1 MKTMKK
7 MTALLLTLIMLLS
20 LSACGKKDVSGL
32 GTLDMDAPAAS
43 DGIGTLGQ
51 PSADD
56 TPAEQTPQPEQT
68 TPEPTPVPTE
78 EPAALSLGTYSCEM
92 FSCSAPEGWDVI
104 WNTFDAGGGVM
115 RLMVFISDPEDPNN
129 IIFYVQGL
137 EPFFADTDAKKALTP
152 YLPSEFE
159 WSPVLTDGLNAE
171 GVLRQ
176 WGAIYT
182 MLDIQGYQDIVRFKN
197 YSVQNVIQNYV
208 GENSL
213 NTGVLAEVSIP
224 GASTNYAMF
233 LENTLTEESAY
244 SVKYYVARS
253 NLGFVIDPELY
264 NSNLDAFI
272 TSKNSFDF
280 SGFLNKYSISAD
292 SERTGTFDELPPLP
306 VS

>member
-1 MKTMKK
+1 MKK
-7 MTALLLTLIMLLS
+7 TIALLLALIMLLS

-51 PSADD
+51 PSADS
-56 TPAEQTPQPEQT
+56 TPAEQAP

-92 FSCSAPEGWDVI
+92 FSCSAPEGWDVV

-115 RLMVFISDPEDPNN
+115 RLTVFISDPEDPNN

-137 EPFFADTDAKKALTP
+137 EPFFADVDAKKTLTQ
-152 YLPSEFE
+152 YLPSVFE

-176 WGAIYT
+176 WGSVYT
-182 MLDIQGYQDIVRFKN
+182 MLDAEGVLDMIKFKN
-197 YSVQNVIQNYV
+197 YSVQNVIENYV
-208 GENSL
+208 GANSL
-213 NTGVLAEVSIP
+213 NTGVLAEVGIP
-224 GASTNYAMF
+224 GAAKNYAMF

-244 SVKYYVARS
+244 SVKYYIARS

-264 NSNLDAFI
+264 NSNPEAFI

-280 SGFLNKYSISAD
+280 SGFLNKYSISAG
-292 SERTGTFDELPPLP
+292 SESTSTFDELPPLP

>member
-1 MKTMKK
+1 MKK
-7 MTALLLTLIMLLS
+7 TIALLLALIMLLS

-51 PSADD
+51 PSADS
-56 TPAEQTPQPEQT
+56 TPAEQAP

-92 FSCSAPEGWDVI
+92 FSCSAPEGWDVV

-115 RLMVFISDPEDPNN
+115 RLTVFISDPEDPNN

-137 EPFFADTDAKKALTP
+137 EPFFADVDAKKTLTQ
-152 YLPSEFE
+152 YLPSVFE

-176 WGAIYT
+176 WGSVYT
-182 MLDIQGYQDIVRFKN
+182 MLDAQGMLDTIKFKN
-197 YSVQNVIQNYV
+197 YSVQNVIENYV
-208 GENSL
+208 GANSL

-224 GASTNYAMF
+224 GAAKNYAMF

-244 SVKYYVARS
+244 SVKYYIARS

-264 NSNLDAFI
+264 NSNLEAFI

-292 SERTGTFDELPPLP
+292 SESTGTFDELPPLP

>member
-1 MKTMKK
+1 MKNMKKTM
-7 MTALLLTLIMLLS
+7 ALLLALIMLLS

-56 TPAEQTPQPEQT
+56 TPAEQTPQPE
-68 TPEPTPVPTE
+68 PTPVPTE

-104 WNTFDAGGGVM
+104 WNTFDAGNGTM
-115 RLMVFISDPEDPNN
+115 RLTVFISDPEDPNN

-176 WGAIYT
+176 WGSVYT
-182 MLDIQGYQDIVRFKN
+182 MLDAQGMLDTIKFKN
-197 YSVQNVIQNYV
+197 YSVQNVIENYV
-208 GENSL
+208 GANSL
-213 NTGVLAEVSIP
+213 NTGVLAEVGIP
-224 GASTNYAMF
+224 GAAKNYAMF

-244 SVKYYVARS
+244 SVKYYIARS

-280 SGFLNKYSISAD
+280 SGFLNKYSVSAD
-292 SERTGTFDELPPLP
+292 SDRVGTFDELPPLP

>member
-1 MKTMKK
+1 M
-7 MTALLLTLIMLLS
+7 
-20 LSACGKKDVSGL
+20 
-32 GTLDMDAPAAS
+32 
-43 DGIGTLGQ
+43 
-51 PSADD
+51 
-56 TPAEQTPQPEQT
+56 
-68 TPEPTPVPTE
+68 
-78 EPAALSLGTYSCEM
+78 
-92 FSCSAPEGWDVI
+92 I
-104 WNTFDAGGGVM
+104 WNTFDAGNGTM

-224 GASTNYAMF
+224 GAATNYAMF

-292 SERTGTFDELPPLP
+292 SESTGTFDELPPLP

>member
-1 MKTMKK
+1 MKNMKKTMVLLL
-7 MTALLLTLIMLLS
+7 ALLMLLS

-32 GTLDMDAPAAS
+32 GTLDMDTPAAS

-51 PSADD
+51 PSSDN
-56 TPAEQTPQPEQT
+56 TPAEQTPQPEQ
-68 TPEPTPVPTE
+68 TPVPTE

-104 WNTFDAGGGVM
+104 WNTYDAGKGVM
-115 RLMVFISDPEDPNN
+115 RLTVFISDPEDPNN
-129 IIFYVQGL
+129 MIFYVQGL
-137 EPFFADTDAKKALTP
+137 EPFFADVESKNALTP

-182 MLDIQGYQDIVRFKN
+182 MIDIQGHQDIVRFKN

-208 GENSL
+208 GANSL

-224 GASTNYAMF
+224 GAASNYAMF

-264 NSNLDAFI
+264 NSNLEAFI

-280 SGFLNKYSISAD
+280 SGFLSKYSISAGNGH
-292 SERTGTFDELPPLP
+292 TGTFDELPPLP

>member
-1 MKTMKK
+1 MKK
-7 MTALLLTLIMLLS
+7 TIALLLALIMLLS

-51 PSADD
+51 PSADS
-56 TPAEQTPQPEQT
+56 TPAEQAP

-92 FSCSAPEGWDVI
+92 FSCSAPEGWDVV
-104 WNTFDAGGGVM
+104 WNTFDAGGGTM
-115 RLMVFISDPEDPNN
+115 RLTVFISDPEDPNN

-280 SGFLNKYSISAD
+280 SGFLNKYSVSAD
-292 SERTGTFDELPPLP
+292 SDRVGTFDELPPLP

>member
-1 MKTMKK
+1 MKKTM
-7 MTALLLTLIMLLS
+7 TLLLALVMLLS

-32 GTLDMDAPAAS
+32 GTLDMEPAAS

-51 PSADD
+51 PSSDN
-56 TPAEQTPQPEQT
+56 TPAEQTAP
-68 TPEPTPVPTE
+68 PEPTPAPTE

-92 FSCSAPEGWDVI
+92 FSCSAPEGWDVV

-115 RLMVFISDPEDPNN
+115 RLTVFISDPEDPNN

-137 EPFFADTDAKKALTP
+137 EPFFTDVESKKALTP
-152 YLPSEFE
+152 YLPSIFE

-171 GVLRQ
+171 GVLHQ
-176 WGAIYT
+176 WGSVYT
-182 MLDIQGYQDIVRFKN
+182 MLDAQGMLETIKFKN
-197 YSVQNVIQNYV
+197 YSVQNVIENYV

-213 NTGVLAEVSIP
+213 NTGVLAEVGIP
-224 GASTNYAMF
+224 GAEKNYAMF

-244 SVKYYVARS
+244 SVKYYIARS

-264 NSNLDAFI
+264 NSSLEAFI

-292 SERTGTFDELPPLP
+292 SERVGAFDELPPLP

>member
-1 MKTMKK
+1 MKKTM
-7 MTALLLTLIMLLS
+7 ALLLALIMLLS

-51 PSADD
+51 PSSDS
-56 TPAEQTPQPEQT
+56 TPAEQAP

-78 EPAALSLGTYSCEM
+78 EPTALSLGTYSCEM
-92 FSCSAPEGWDVI
+92 FSCSAPEGWDVV
-104 WNTFDAGGGVM
+104 WNVYDSGGGLM
-115 RLMVFISDPEDPNN
+115 RLAVFISDPEDPNN

-137 EPFFADTDAKKALTP
+137 EPFFADVDAKKALTP
-152 YLPSEFE
+152 YLPSVFE

-171 GVLRQ
+171 GILRQ
-176 WGAIYT
+176 WGSVYT
-182 MLDIQGYQDIVRFKN
+182 ILDAEGVLDMIKFKN
-197 YSVQNVIQNYV
+197 YSVQNVIENYV
-208 GENSL
+208 GANSL
-213 NTGVLAEVSIP
+213 NTGALAEVSIP
-224 GASTNYAMF
+224 GTAKNYAMF
-233 LENTLTEESAY
+233 LENTLTEESVY
-244 SVKYYVARS
+244 SVKYYIARS

-264 NSNLDAFI
+264 NSNLEAFV

-292 SERTGTFDELPPLP
+292 SGSTGTFDELPPLP

>member
-1 MKTMKK
+1 MKNMKK
-7 MTALLLTLIMLLS
+7 MTALLCTLVMLLS

-51 PSADD
+51 PSSDN
-56 TPAEQTPQPEQT
+56 TPADQAPQ
-68 TPEPTPVPTE
+68 PEPTPVPTE

-92 FSCSAPEGWDVI
+92 FSCAAPEGWDVV

-115 RLMVFISDPEDPNN
+115 RLTVFISDPEDPNN

-137 EPFFADTDAKKALTP
+137 EPFFADVESKKALTP
-152 YLPSEFE
+152 YLPSVFE

-171 GVLRQ
+171 SVLRQ
-176 WGAIYT
+176 WGSVYT
-182 MLDIQGYQDIVRFKN
+182 MLDAEGGLDMIKFKN
-197 YSVQNVIQNYV
+197 YSVRNVIENYV

-224 GASTNYAMF
+224 GAAKNYAMF

-244 SVKYYVARS
+244 SVKYYIARS

-264 NSNLDAFI
+264 NSNLEAFI

-280 SGFLNKYSISAD
+280 SGFLNKYSISAG
-292 SERTGTFDELPPLP
+292 SESTGTFDELPPLP

>member
-1 MKTMKK
+1 MKK
-7 MTALLLTLIMLLS
+7 TTALLLALIMLLS

-51 PSADD
+51 PSADS
-56 TPAEQTPQPEQT
+56 TPAEQAP

-78 EPAALSLGTYSCEM
+78 APAALSLGTYSCEM
-92 FSCSAPEGWDVI
+92 FSCSAPEGWDVV
-104 WNTFDAGGGVM
+104 WNVYDSGGGLM
-115 RLMVFISDPEDPNN
+115 RLAVFISDPEDPNN
-129 IIFYVQGL
+129 IIFYIQGL
-137 EPFFADTDAKKALTP
+137 EPFFADVDAKKTLTQ
-152 YLPSEFE
+152 YLPSVFE

-176 WGAIYT
+176 WGSVYT
-182 MLDIQGYQDIVRFKN
+182 MLDAQGMLDTIKFKN
-197 YSVQNVIQNYV
+197 YSVQNVIENYV
-208 GENSL
+208 GANSL
-213 NTGVLAEVSIP
+213 NTGVLAEVGIP
-224 GASTNYAMF
+224 GAAKNYAMF

-244 SVKYYVARS
+244 SVKYYIARS

-264 NSNLDAFI
+264 NSNLEAFI

-280 SGFLNKYSISAD
+280 SGFLNKYSISAG
-292 SERTGTFDELPPLP
+292 SESTGTFDELPPLP

>member
-1 MKTMKK
+1 MKK
-7 MTALLLTLIMLLS
+7 TTALLLALIMLLS

-51 PSADD
+51 PSSDN
-56 TPAEQTPQPEQT
+56 TPADQAP

-92 FSCSAPEGWDVI
+92 FSCSAPEGWDVV
-104 WNTFDAGGGVM
+104 WNVYDSGGGLM
-115 RLMVFISDPEDPNN
+115 RLAVFISDPEDPNN

-137 EPFFADTDAKKALTP
+137 EPFFADVDAKKALTP
-152 YLPSEFE
+152 YLPSVFE
-159 WSPVLTDGLNAE
+159 WSPVLTDGLNAV
-171 GVLRQ
+171 GILRQ
-176 WGAIYT
+176 WGSVYT
-182 MLDIQGYQDIVRFKN
+182 ILDAEGVLDMIQFKN
-197 YSVQNVIQNYV
+197 YSVQNMIENYV
-208 GENSL
+208 GANSL
-213 NTGVLAEVSIP
+213 NTGALAEVSIP
-224 GASTNYAMF
+224 GAGTNYAMF
-233 LENTLTEESAY
+233 LENTLTEESVY
-244 SVKYYVARS
+244 SVKYYIARN

-264 NSNLDAFI
+264 NSNLEAFI

-292 SERTGTFDELPPLP
+292 GGSTGTFDELPPLP

>member
-1 MKTMKK
+1 MKNMKK
-7 MTALLLTLIMLLS
+7 MTALLLALIMLLS

-51 PSADD
+51 PSADN
-56 TPAEQTPQPEQT
+56 TPADQAP

-92 FSCSAPEGWDVI
+92 FSCSAPEGWDVV

-115 RLMVFISDPEDPNN
+115 RLTVFISDPEDPNN

-137 EPFFADTDAKKALTP
+137 EPFFADVESKKALTP
-152 YLPSEFE
+152 YLPSVFE

-176 WGAIYT
+176 WGSVYT
-182 MLDIQGYQDIVRFKN
+182 MLDAEGGLDMIKFKN
-197 YSVQNVIQNYV
+197 YSVQNVIENYV

-213 NTGVLAEVSIP
+213 NTGVLAEISIP
-224 GASTNYAMF
+224 GAAKNYAMF

-244 SVKYYVARS
+244 SVKYYIARS

-264 NSNLDAFI
+264 NSNLEAFI

-280 SGFLNKYSISAD
+280 SGFLNKYSISAG
-292 SERTGTFDELPPLP
+292 SESTGTFDELPPLP